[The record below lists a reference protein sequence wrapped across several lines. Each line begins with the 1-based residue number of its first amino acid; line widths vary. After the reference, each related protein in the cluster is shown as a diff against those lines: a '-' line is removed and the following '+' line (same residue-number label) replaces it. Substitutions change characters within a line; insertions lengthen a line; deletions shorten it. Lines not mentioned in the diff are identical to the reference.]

1 MKPVELFEKVV
12 SVSPRFGDTMEEHL
26 KDNDELLPHLLMSDL
41 LRYVGGKL
49 TACESR
55 NRIEVQ
61 DILAVLETAFT
72 SGNSE
77 TENAIAVSFLENLET
92 EPFYAAL
99 APLLGPG
106 LRAEHKRQMEWP
118 HAR

>member
-12 SVSPRFGDTMEEHL
+12 SVSPAFGDAMEEHL

-41 LRYVGGKL
+41 LRHIGAKL
-49 TACESR
+49 TARESR
-55 NRIEVQ
+55 NQIEVEN
-61 DILAVLETAFT
+61 ILAVLETAFT
-72 SGNSE
+72 SGDSE
-77 TENAIAVSFLENLET
+77 TENAIAVSFLENVET
-92 EPFYAAL
+92 EPFYEAL

-106 LRAEHKRQMEWP
+106 LRAEHKRQVEWP